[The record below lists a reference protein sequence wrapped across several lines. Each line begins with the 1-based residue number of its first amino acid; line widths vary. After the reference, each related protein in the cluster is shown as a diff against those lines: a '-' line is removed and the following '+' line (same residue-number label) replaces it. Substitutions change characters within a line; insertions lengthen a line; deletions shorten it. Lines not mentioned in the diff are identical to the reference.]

1 MTEASEGFDHK
12 AFLKTLPAS
21 PGVYQ
26 MYDVTD
32 KLLYIGKAKN
42 LKNRVSSYFRSS
54 GLTDRMVSLV
64 QQIARIDVTITH
76 TETEALL
83 LESNLIKR
91 YRPRYNIIL
100 RDDKSYPYIRLT
112 SDQDYPGLFFH
123 RGKHSKKDRYFGP
136 YPSAS
141 AVRETL
147 ALLQKTIPVRQCEE
161 SYFRNRSRPCLQHQ
175 IKRCTAPCVDLISKQ
190 DYADDV
196 EQVVLFLDGK
206 SDALIETLADEM
218 EQSSAAL
225 AFEKAAVLRDRIARV
240 RRIQERQ
247 YVSGAKGDIDV
258 IVLVHEGLTV
268 AVGVMFIRSG
278 RSLGT
283 KVLFPA
289 FKLDLSDEDMLMSF
303 IAQYYQNKPPAREI
317 LLATPLPD
325 KTVLEEALSERAD
338 FKIRISIG
346 QRGERRRWL
355 ESVRINASDVLR
367 RRIASRS
374 DHQQRLKDL
383 KKALKLE
390 TVPERMECID
400 ISHTQGEAT
409 VASLVVF
416 GADGPLGD
424 DYRRYNIE
432 DITPGDDYA
441 AIRQALSRRYQRVLE
456 EGGRLPDVLFIDGG
470 KGQLAVAVD
479 VINEL
484 AIHGIT
490 LLGVAKGRER
500 KAGWE
505 RLFQPGSDRPL
516 ILKPDAPALLLIQQ
530 IRDEAHRFA
539 ITGHRR
545 RRAKARVTS
554 TLEEIPGI
562 GEKKRQALLRHLGGL
577 QGVARAGIDDLS
589 SVPGISQQLAAR
601 VHACFHE

>member
-12 AFLKTLPAS
+12 AFLKTLPVS

-123 RGKHSKKDRYFGP
+123 RGKHSKKERYFGP

-175 IKRCTAPCVDLISKQ
+175 IKRCTAPCVDQISKQ

>member
-1 MTEASEGFDHK
+1 MPDSDKGFDHK
-12 AFLKTLPAS
+12 SFLKTLSAS

-26 MYDVTD
+26 MYDASD

-42 LKNRVSSYFRSS
+42 LRNRVSSYFRSR

-91 YRPRYNIIL
+91 HRPRYNIIL
-100 RDDKSYPYIRLT
+100 RDDKSYPYIRLST
-112 SDQDYPGLFFH
+112 DQDFPGLFFH
-123 RGKHSKKDRYFGP
+123 RGRHSRKERYFGP

-161 SYFRNRSRPCLQHQ
+161 SYFRNRSRPCLQYQ
-175 IKRCTAPCVDLISKQ
+175 IKRCTAPCVDLISRQ
-190 DYADDV
+190 DYAHDV
-196 EQVVLFLDGK
+196 EQVMLFLDGK
-206 SDALIETLADEM
+206 SDALIDSLASEM
-218 EQSSAAL
+218 EQASAAL
-225 AFEKAAVLRDRIARV
+225 GFEKAAVLRDRIARV
-240 RRIQERQ
+240 QRIQERQ

-268 AVGVMFIRSG
+268 AVGVMFIRAG

-283 KVLFPA
+283 KVLFPG
-289 FKLDLSDEDMLMSF
+289 FKLELDDADMLMSF
-303 IAQYYQNKPPAREI
+303 IAQYYLSKPPARET
-317 LLATPLPD
+317 LLAVPLPE
-325 KTVLEEALSERAD
+325 KAVLEEALSKRAG
-338 FKIRISIG
+338 FSVRISVG

-355 ESVRINASDVLR
+355 ESVRINAGDVLR
-367 RRIASRS
+367 RKIASRS
-374 DHQQRLKDL
+374 DYQQRLDDL
-383 KKALKLE
+383 KKQLKLE
-390 TVPERMECID
+390 AVPERMECID

-416 GADGPLGD
+416 GPESPLGD
-424 DYRRYNIE
+424 EYRRYNIE
-432 DITPGDDYA
+432 GITPGDDYA
-441 AIRQALSRRYQRVLE
+441 AIRQALSRRYQRMLE
-456 EGGRLPDVLFIDGG
+456 EGARLPDVLFIDGG
-470 KGQLAVAVD
+470 KGQLGVAVE
-479 VINEL
+479 VMNEL
-484 AIHGIT
+484 AIHSIF

-500 KAGWE
+500 RAGWE
-505 RLFQPGSDRPL
+505 RLFLPDSERPL
-516 ILKPDAPALLLIQQ
+516 MLKQDSPALLLIQQ

-577 QGVARAGIDDLS
+577 QGVARAGIDDLAR
-589 SVPGISQQLAAR
+589 VPGISRQLAAR

>member
-1 MTEASEGFDHK
+1 MTETSEGFDHR

-26 MYDVTD
+26 MYNSAD

-42 LKNRVSSYFRSS
+42 LKNRVSSYFRSR

-91 YRPRYNIIL
+91 HRPRYNILL

-112 SDQDYPGLFFH
+112 ADQDYPGLFFH
-123 RGKHSKKDRYFGP
+123 RGKHSKKERYFGP

-161 SYFRNRSRPCLQHQ
+161 SYFRNRSRPCLQYQ
-175 IKRCTAPCVDLISKQ
+175 IKRCTAPCVDLISRQ
-190 DYADDV
+190 DYAHDV

-206 SDALIETLADEM
+206 SDALIESLADEM

-283 KVLFPA
+283 KVLFPSY
-289 FKLDLSDEDMLMSF
+289 KLDLHDEEMLMSF
-303 IAQYYQNKPPAREI
+303 IAQYYLNKPPAREI
-317 LLATPLPD
+317 LLSLPLTE
-325 KTVLEEALSERAD
+325 KAVLEEALSDRAG
-338 FKIRISIG
+338 FRVRISLG

-374 DHQQRLKDL
+374 DYRQRLEDL
-383 KKALKLE
+383 KRALKLE
-390 TVPERMECID
+390 AVPERMECID

-416 GADGPLGD
+416 GAESPLGD
-424 DYRRYNIE
+424 EYRRYNIE

-456 EGGRLPDVLFIDGG
+456 EEGRLPDVLFIDGG
-470 KGQLAVAVD
+470 KGQLAVAVE

-484 AIHGIT
+484 AIHGVT

-589 SVPGISQQLAAR
+589 RVPGISQQLAAR

>member
-26 MYDVTD
+26 MYDAAD

-91 YRPRYNIIL
+91 YRPRYNILL

-123 RGKHSKKDRYFGP
+123 RGKHSKKERYFGP

-147 ALLQKTIPVRQCEE
+147 GLLQKTIPVRQCEE

-190 DYADDV
+190 DYAHDV

-218 EQSSAAL
+218 EQSSAVL

-258 IVLVHEGLTV
+258 IVLAHEGLTV

-303 IAQYYQNKPPAREI
+303 IAQYYLNKPPAREI
-317 LLATPLPD
+317 LLATALPD
-325 KTVLEEALSERAD
+325 KAVLEEALTERAG
-338 FKIRISIG
+338 FRIRISFG

-374 DHQQRLKDL
+374 DHHQRLEDL

-470 KGQLAVAVD
+470 KGQLGVAVD

-516 ILKPDAPALLLIQQ
+516 ILEPDAPALLLIQQ

-589 SVPGISQQLAAR
+589 RVPGISQQLAAR